1 MWAKLL
7 FYQST
12 KTLAKYCAEKNE
24 KSFEKSKTATPS
36 AKLFNSSANS
46 FVEEKIMEW
55 GMQNRLS
62 RLIQKD
68 GKALF
73 LPIDHGYFQGP
84 THSLEQPGK
93 TIQPIIQYA
102 DGLMLTRGVLR
113 NCIDPA
119 IEKPIIMRV
128 SGAVSVVGEDLANE
142 SVVTSI
148 QEILRLNAS
157 AVSMSVF
164 VGTKYENK
172 SLSNLAKLVDEC
184 EDYGVP
190 VMAVCAVGKELEKRE
205 ARYLAL
211 AARIAAEIGA
221 RVVKTYYCKEKFEKV
236 VEGCPVPIV
245 IAGGP
250 KTETQKEVFDFVY
263 DGLQKGAIGVNL
275 GRNIWQTEHP
285 VASIRAI
292 RAIIHEGYTAQEA
305 DDFYDQIKA
314 GKALPPH

>member
-1 MWAKLL
+1 M
-7 FYQST
+7 
-12 KTLAKYCAEKNE
+12 
-24 KSFEKSKTATPS
+24 
-36 AKLFNSSANS
+36 
-46 FVEEKIMEW
+46 IMEW
-55 GMQNRLS
+55 GMKNRLS

-84 THSLEQPGK
+84 THGLEHPEE
-93 TIQPIIQYA
+93 TIKPIYQYA
-102 DGLMLTRGVLR
+102 DAIMCTRGVTR

-128 SGAVSVVGEDLANE
+128 SGAVSVVGEDLAAE
-142 SVVTSI
+142 SIVTSI

-184 EDYGVP
+184 EEYGIP
-190 VMAVCAVGKELEKRE
+190 VMAVSAAGKELEKRE

-211 AARIAAEIGA
+211 VSRISAEIGA
-221 RVVKTYYCKEKFEKV
+221 RVVKTYYCKEHFEKV
-236 VEGCPVPIV
+236 VDGCPVPVV

-250 KTETQKEVFDFVY
+250 KTETQREVFDFVY

-275 GRNIWQTEHP
+275 GRNIWQTQYP
-285 VASIRAI
+285 VASIKAI

-305 DDFYDQIKA
+305 EDLYNQVIA
-314 GKALPPH
+314 GKA